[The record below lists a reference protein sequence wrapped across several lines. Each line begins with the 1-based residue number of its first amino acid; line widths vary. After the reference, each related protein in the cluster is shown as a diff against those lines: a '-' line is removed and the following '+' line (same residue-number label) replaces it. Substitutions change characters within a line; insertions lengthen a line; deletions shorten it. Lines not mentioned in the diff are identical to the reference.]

1 MEFLIIEYPL
11 IKDSEVYYFKDGIE
25 ITDRAEIDRMKNF
38 FVKLSQQEDSLAII
52 VEKKTEEINYTCYT
66 SIPPIEERRNP
77 IIQRIE
83 YFIKAREQGSEEYVH
98 VLDKVAGRSYTLLYN
113 NGFLVTD
120 KVNVRF
126 EEKGKLVERYK
137 EGRFQVSIYTANLDG
152 NGNPLTF
159 QEYIYLIKRDIP
171 DQIEVLGKPSKR
183 PVKEVEYNRPHPK
196 YDGLILKR
204 VGDVV
209 CLSNGLVKHFQIGT
223 PSFAFFKLHRNELY
237 VQFSNLDTHIGTIQ
251 YKINLTRYARRS
263 LVDGANFPCLIY
275 FKLTDVL
282 DNGEEYEVSKEPVLI
297 DGNHWYLVS
306 W

>member
-1 MEFLIIEYPL
+1 MEFLVIEYPL

-98 VLDKVAGRSYTLLYN
+98 VLDEIAKRSYTLLYN

-120 KVNVRF
+120 RVDVRF
-126 EEKGKLVERYK
+126 EEKGKLVEHYK
-137 EGRFQVSIYTANLDG
+137 EGRFQISIYTVNIDD
-152 NGNPLTF
+152 NGNSLTF

-171 DQIEVLGKPSKR
+171 DQLEFLGKPSRK
-183 PVKEVEYNRPHPK
+183 PIKSTEFNRPHPK

-204 VGDVV
+204 VNDVV

-223 PSFAFFKLHRNELY
+223 PSFAFFKLYREQLY
-237 VQFSNLDTHIGTIQ
+237 VQFSRMDSDVGTIQ
-251 YKINLTRYARRS
+251 FKINLTRYARRP

-275 FKLTDVL
+275 FKLADVL
-282 DNGEEYEVSKEPVLI
+282 DNGEEYEVSSEPEML
-297 DGNHWYLVS
+297 DGDYWYLVN

>member
-25 ITDRAEIDRMKNF
+25 VTEKTEINRMKGF
-38 FVKLSQQEDSLAII
+38 FVKLSQEEESLSII
-52 VEKKTEEINYTCYT
+52 VESKSNEIHYTCFT
-66 SIPPIEERRNP
+66 TIPPIEDKRTP
-77 IIQRIE
+77 IVQRIE

-98 VLDKVAGRSYTLLYN
+98 ILDEVARRSYTLLYN

-137 EGRFQVSIYTANLDG
+137 EGRFQVSIYSMNLDS
-152 NGNPLTF
+152 NGKPLTF
-159 QEYIYLIKRDIP
+159 PEYIYLIKRDIP
-171 DQIEVLGKPSKR
+171 DQLEVLGKPSRK
-183 PVKEVEYNRPHPK
+183 PIKKVEYNRPNPN

-209 CLSNGLVKHFQIGT
+209 CLSNGLVKYFGIGT
-223 PSFAFFKLHRNELY
+223 PSFAFFKLYREELY
-237 VQFSNLDTHIGTIQ
+237 VQFSNLDSDIATIQ
-251 YKINLTRYARRS
+251 YKINLTRYARRP
-263 LVDGANFPCLIY
+263 LVDGSNFPCLIY

-282 DNGEEYEVSKEPVLI
+282 DNGQEYEVNAESVLI
-297 DGNHWYLVS
+297 EGNRWYLVS